1 MPGEVRFDPASG
13 EISFTRTTGAV
24 KDTNLSDAI
33 PLRQSTR
40 GVFDGSTLNTADL
53 GSLAG
58 AARVPGV
65 DLILITDRVQMGQV
79 GDLIAAGNTAQLAD
93 PAFMAELK
101 HWMRFSPRR
110 AAATGDGLFSAT
122 SGNPTMPGWLGPM
135 VLDWVFTAKSDNKNT
150 AAKIASSAGLAVFVG
165 ADDNAAS
172 WVQVG
177 RACQRFALQA
187 TAMGLEHAF
196 LNQSVEAASLR
207 PDLAALIGM
216 PGRRPD
222 LVMRFGRG
230 AALPFSARRPV
241 DEVMI

>member
-1 MPGEVRFDPASG
+1 M
-13 EISFTRTTGAV
+13 
-24 KDTNLSDAI
+24 
-33 PLRQSTR
+33 
-40 GVFDGSTLNTADL
+40 
-53 GSLAG
+53 
-58 AARVPGV
+58 
-65 DLILITDRVQMGQV
+65 DRVQMGQV

-93 PAFMAELK
+93 SAFMTELK

-110 AAATGDGLFSAT
+110 AAATGDGLFGPT
-122 SGNPTMPGWLGPM
+122 SGNPTMPDWLGRM
-135 VLDWVFTAKSDNKNT
+135 VLDWVFTAETDHKDT

-172 WVQVG
+172 WVQDG

-187 TAMGLEHAF
+187 TSMGLKHAF
-196 LNQSVEAASLR
+196 LNQPIEVASLR
-207 PDLAALIGM
+207 PDLTAIIGM